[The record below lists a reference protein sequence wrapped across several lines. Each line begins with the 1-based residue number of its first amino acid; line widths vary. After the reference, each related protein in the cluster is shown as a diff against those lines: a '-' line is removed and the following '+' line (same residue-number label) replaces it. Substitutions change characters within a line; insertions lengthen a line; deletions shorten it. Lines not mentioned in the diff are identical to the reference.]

1 MLDDD
6 IVEAAKRLLDIC
18 KRKNL
23 TVATAESCTAGL
35 VAGTLTEIPGVSSI
49 LDRGFITYSN
59 QAKQDMLGVSAAT
72 LKVYGAVSRETAE
85 EMARGVLAHA
95 PVDLAVSVTGIAGPD
110 GGSAEKPVGLVHF
123 GAAARGGQAGSRR
136 EALRQY
142 RAGRG
147 AQAISAAGLP
157 HAARSSGR
165 RRLRALPEPN
175 WSRIAFRRFHRR
187 VSRTLPQSGG
197 MRCRTSRPSAC
208 RACGCETR
216 RR

>member
-59 QAKQDMLGVSAAT
+59 QAKQDMLEVSAAT

-85 EMARGVLAHA
+85 EMARGVLAHS
-95 PVDLAVSVTGIAGPD
+95 PVDIAVSVTGIAGPD
-110 GGSAEKPVGLVHF
+110 GGSAEKPVGLVQF
-123 GAAARGGQAGSRR
+123 GAAARGGRLVHAEKRYGNIGRAEVRKQSVLQAFLMLHDLA
-136 EALRQY
+136 EAV
-142 RAGRG
+142 
-147 AQAISAAGLP
+147 
-157 HAARSSGR
+157 AAR
-165 RRLRALPEPN
+165 PP
-175 WSRIAFRRFHRR
+175 
-187 VSRTLPQSGG
+187 RT
-197 MRCRTSRPSAC
+197 
-208 RACGCETR
+208 
-216 RR
+216 